1 MRGNMEELKN
11 FTFKKK
17 FGQNFILDNNFL
29 NSLVDSFGL
38 SKDTEVLEIGPG
50 AGTLTMAVANVTKK
64 VCAYEIDKDLKPVL
78 EKRFEGIDNIDVTFR
93 DILDVSLEEVE
104 SKFSGNFSLVANIPY
119 YITSPI
125 IFKFLESE
133 KLDSMF
139 LMVQLEVGERFASN
153 VGSKE
158 YGIPSVLV
166 ASKGKASV
174 IKKVNRKMF
183 YPVPNVDSCI
193 LKIEIDRNKF
203 EFDDWK
209 DFSQFVQ
216 NSFSMRRKTLVNNLS
231 QQYKISKE
239 EVKEILS
246 KLNLSE
252 TVRPENLTVE
262 NYVSLY
268 EFFKHR

>member
-1 MRGNMEELKN
+1 MEELKN

-29 NSLVDSFGL
+29 TSLVDGFGL

-50 AGTLTMAVANVTKK
+50 AGTLTMAVANVTKR
-64 VCAYEIDKDLKPVL
+64 VCAYEIDNDLKPVL
-78 EKRFEGIDNIDVTFR
+78 EKRFEGIDNIEVIFR
-93 DILDVSLEEVE
+93 DILDVPLKEIE
-104 SKFSGNFSLVANIPY
+104 KNFEGRYSLVANIPY

-139 LMVQLEVGERFASN
+139 LMVQLEVGERFAAG
-153 VGSKE
+153 VGNSE

-166 ASKGKASV
+166 ASVGKASV

-193 LKIEIDRNKF
+193 LKIEVDKSKF
-203 EFDDWK
+203 GIENWSN
-209 DFSQFVQ
+209 FSKFVQ

-231 QQYKISKE
+231 QQYKISKD
-239 EVKEILS
+239 EVREILS
-246 KLNLSE
+246 KVELSE

-262 NYVSLY
+262 NYVDLY

>member
-1 MRGNMEELKN
+1 MEELKGFN
-11 FTFKKK
+11 FKKK

-29 NSLVDSFGL
+29 TSLVDSFNL

-50 AGTLTMAVANVTKK
+50 AGTLTKAVAEVTKK
-64 VCAYEIDKDLKPVL
+64 VYAYEIDNDLKPVL
-78 EKRFEGIDNIDVTFR
+78 EKNFEGIDNIEVTFK
-93 DILDVSLEEVE
+93 DILDVSLEEIE
-104 SKFSGNFSLVANIPY
+104 SRFEDRFSLVANIPY

-133 KLDSMF
+133 KIDNMF
-139 LMVQLEVGERFASN
+139 LMVQLEVGERFAAT
-153 VGSKE
+153 VGNSE

-193 LKIEIDRNKF
+193 LKIEIDKSKF
-203 EFDDWK
+203 SIEDWK
-209 DFSQFVQ
+209 KFSQFVQ

-231 QQYKISKE
+231 QKYKISKD
-239 EVKEILS
+239 EVREILS
-246 KLNLSE
+246 KVDLSE

>member
-1 MRGNMEELKN
+1 MEELKN

-29 NSLVDSFGL
+29 SSLVDSFNL

-50 AGTLTMAVANVTKK
+50 AGTLTMAVAERTKK
-64 VCAYEIDKDLKPVL
+64 VCAYEIDTDLKPVL
-78 EKRFEGIDNIDVTFR
+78 EKRFEGIDNIEVIFR
-93 DILDVSLEEVE
+93 DILDVSLCEVE
-104 SKFSGNFSLVANIPY
+104 KNFKGRYSLVANIPY

-133 KLDSMF
+133 KIDSMF
-139 LMVQLEVGERFASN
+139 LMVQLEVGERFAAG
-153 VGSKE
+153 VGNSE

-166 ASKGKASV
+166 ASVGKASV

-183 YPVPNVDSCI
+183 YPIPNVDSCI
-193 LKIEIDRNKF
+193 LKIEIDKNKF
-203 EFDDWK
+203 NIDNFNN
-209 DFSQFVQ
+209 FSKFVQ

-239 EVKEILS
+239 TVKEYL
-246 KLNLSE
+246 KNLDLSE

-268 EFFKHR
+268 EFFKHQ

>member
-1 MRGNMEELKN
+1 MEELKN

-17 FGQNFILDNNFL
+17 FGQNFILDTNFL

-50 AGTLTMAVANVTKK
+50 AGTLTMAVASVAKR
-64 VCAYEIDKDLKPVL
+64 VCAYEIDTDLKPVL
-78 EKRFEGIDNIDVTFR
+78 EKRFEGIDNIEVNFR
-93 DILDVSLEEVE
+93 DILDVSLEEIE
-104 SKFSGNFSLVANIPY
+104 NNFSGRYSLVANIPY

-139 LMVQLEVGERFASN
+139 LMVQLEVGERFAATTDNS
-153 VGSKE
+153 E

-166 ASKGKASV
+166 ASKGRASV

-183 YPVPNVDSCI
+183 FPVPNVDSCI
-193 LKIEIDRNKF
+193 LKIEIDKTKF
-203 EFDDWK
+203 NIENWK

-216 NSFSMRRKTLVNNLS
+216 HSFSMRRKTLVNNLS
-231 QQYKISKE
+231 QQYKISKD
-239 EVKEILS
+239 EVKEKLS
-246 KLNLSE
+246 KLGLSE

-262 NYVSLY
+262 NYVDLY
-268 EFFKHR
+268 EFFKHQ